1 MPKRCGVK
9 TLVNLT
15 FVKSFVTL
23 AETGSFQKAAERLNL
38 AQPTLSQHISKL
50 EESLGVQLIERR
62 RVGSRATPEGE
73 TALAI
78 ARTLLMT
85 ADHMVQAVK
94 RDFVRIGASSN
105 IAEYY
110 VAPALSQLTS
120 TTGKTLQWQIEQA
133 DNPNLILRLK
143 DGLVDIAITEWLPE
157 EQSFESRFW
166 RSEEMVI
173 ILPPDHRHASQSE
186 ISLAELSAIPM
197 IGGGQGT
204 GTGTLLREVLGTKA
218 DRLKTSVSMG
228 STQAVKS
235 AVASGLGCSIVLRG
249 CVKTDLKAKALAAL
263 TLKDYDLRK
272 SFYVS
277 FSKERSNH
285 PAIQRFMT
293 ELLARSPKTPR
304 PSAP

>member
-1 MPKRCGVK
+1 M
-9 TLVNLT
+9 NLT
-15 FVKSFVTL
+15 FVRSFVTL

-50 EESLGVQLIERR
+50 EESLGVRLIERR

-78 ARTLLMT
+78 AKTLLTT

-110 VAPALSQLTS
+110 VAPALSQLS
-120 TTGKTLQWQIEQA
+120 LENGQRLRWQIEQA
-133 DNPNLILRLK
+133 DNPSLIARLR
-143 DGLVDIAITEWLPE
+143 DGLVDVAITEWQPD
-157 EQSFESRFW
+157 EQGFESRFW

-173 ILPPDHRHASQSE
+173 ILPPDHRHATQNE
-186 ISLAELSAIPM
+186 ISLAELSDIPM

-204 GTGTLLREVLGTKA
+204 GTGTLLREVLGAKA
-218 DRLKTSVSMG
+218 DRLKSSVSMG

-249 CVKTDLKAKALAAL
+249 CVETDLKAKALAAL
-263 TLKDYDLRK
+263 TLKGYELRK
-272 SFYVS
+272 SFYIS
-277 FSKERSNH
+277 LSKERNNH
-285 PAIQRFMT
+285 PAIQLFMNS
-293 ELLARSPKTPR
+293 LL
-304 PSAP
+304 

>member
-1 MPKRCGVK
+1 M
-9 TLVNLT
+9 NLT

-23 AETGSFQKAAERLNL
+23 VETGSFQKAAERLNL

-78 ARTLLMT
+78 ARTLLTT
-85 ADHMVQAVK
+85 AEHMVQAVK
-94 RDFVRIGASSN
+94 HDFVRIGASSN

-110 VAPALSQLTS
+110 VAPALSQLELAD
-120 TTGKTLQWQIEQA
+120 GQTLQWQIEQA
-133 DNPNLILRLK
+133 DNPSLILRLR
-143 DGLVDIAITEWLPE
+143 DGLVDIAITEWEPD
-157 EQSFESRFW
+157 EQGFESRFW

-173 ILPPDHRHASQSE
+173 ILPPEHRHASQSE
-186 ISLAELSAIPM
+186 ISLADLSAIPM

-204 GTGTLLREVLGTKA
+204 GTGTLLREVLGPKA
-218 DRLKTSVSMG
+218 NQLKTSVAMG

-249 CVKTDLKAKALAAL
+249 CVETDLKAKALAAL
-263 TLKDYDLRK
+263 TLKGYELRK
-272 SFYVS
+272 SFYIS
-277 FSKERSNH
+277 FSKDRYNH
-285 PAIQRFMT
+285 PAIQSFMNG
-293 ELLARSPKTPR
+293 LMVPFPKTPR
-304 PSAP
+304 LSVP